1 VIIIKKKKNKG
12 YTKFLLFI
20 GGLISILF
28 AYVLWYQILNL
39 EAVFAILFFVAGIG
53 KILFSIIGK

>member
-1 VIIIKKKKNKG
+1 VIIIPKKKNKG

-28 AYVLWYQILNL
+28 AYVLWYQVLTL
-39 EAVFAILFFVAGIG
+39 EGVFAILFFIAGIG
-53 KILFSIIGK
+53 KILFSIMGK

>member
-1 VIIIKKKKNKG
+1 VINISKKKNKG

-20 GGLISILF
+20 GGLISIIF
-28 AYVLWYQILNL
+28 AGVLWYEHLDL
-39 EAVFAILFFVAGIG
+39 EQVFAILFFIAGIG